1 VSVEPLRIS
10 RTRDRL
16 DPAGPRPAVTA
27 VDLSPLTGAWIN
39 FDERSTGIVRVEIAD
54 QGGRLVTRTFGAGD
68 SEPVAWG
75 EAVGEAFT
83 DGVTLRAAVAFRAAY
98 DFGPLR
104 VMLAAYLNKRLL
116 VVDAYTEFLDGS
128 GRSSYFRRD
137 HFYQV

>member
-16 DPAGPRPAVTA
+16 DPAGPRPAVPA

-39 FDERSTGIVRVEIAD
+39 FDERSTGIV
-54 QGGRLVTRTFGAGD
+54 LVTRTFGAGD